1 MEGFLQK
8 WLQQSSWACER
19 RDFFLCKFFRQ
30 LQNCPYFCTLA
41 VTAARRAL
49 LPVPYSPG
57 ASFSCRCWWRS
68 RARGCPTPAVAWGA
82 PAPLIH
88 PGEHQHPS
96 SMGRREEEVPRVLQ
110 VGDRAVPSEGRPR
123 GGPPP
128 EGQRPQ
134 PELQTPWWEPDS
146 LLRNHLGHS
155 NYILYGQITLTVK
168 WQLLSN
174 LKIYIFSYSFFP
186 ARLQGTVLATSLLQ
200 AQHSTAALAP
210 SSSSTKAL
218 PNLHV

>member
-1 MEGFLQK
+1 MKEGIFFCVNSSDSFKIVRISALWLSRQHGELSCLCLTLQE
-8 WLQQSSWACER
+8 LPS
-19 RDFFLCKFFRQ
+19 
-30 LQNCPYFCTLA
+30 
-41 VTAARRAL
+41 AADAGGGAG
-49 LPVPYSPG
+49 PG
-57 ASFSCRCWWRS
+57 A
-68 RARGCPTPAVAWGA
+68 AQ
-82 PAPLIH
+82 PLLW

-96 SMGRREEEVPRVLQ
+96 STGRREEEVPRVLQ

-186 ARLQGTVLATSLLQ
+186 ARLQGTGLATSLLQ